1 MASSPL
7 SQLHNVVEAHAMA
20 LSELELLLSI
30 HLANKDIGEMFQP
43 RGSLSVTKLSL
54 LCSIV
59 SNCNHHTS
67 DQRSSTIGE
76 QGGKAVLVQMET
88 QCTMFYTTC
97 QRIGGWGSSNF

>member
-43 RGSLSVTKLSL
+43 
-54 LCSIV
+54 
-59 SNCNHHTS
+59 
-67 DQRSSTIGE
+67 
-76 QGGKAVLVQMET
+76 
-88 QCTMFYTTC
+88 
-97 QRIGGWGSSNF
+97 